1 MIFLQYHDYPDYL
14 LECRATDDVPRF
26 SILENPSEKIIV
38 IPRVDSF
45 KVHTNVLQCE
55 KYVNKNNQICS
66 NLHIKKEQC
75 NEVHNWET

>member
-45 KVHTNVLQCE
+45 EVHTNVL
-55 KYVNKNNQICS
+55 
-66 NLHIKKEQC
+66 
-75 NEVHNWET
+75 